1 MSCGVFEPF
10 HLGDRFRERFAAG
23 LFTGQS
29 VGMRMAKPVQWN
41 RRIRTLN
48 PWGTQRRD
56 GWLSRTVLLCGV
68 LWGMFF
74 GGMPSV
80 FGETVPVWELSKQE
94 VPAEWVKGSVEKVG
108 GGYRLRD
115 GGAFAVPAA
124 AFTDQQNF
132 TVQVTVS
139 FEDLSGMG
147 RVMVMSKQTGKD
159 DGFGFGF
166 LNPQESF
173 RRQFEAVVNKILMVR
188 PGLGPN
194 WPKLGEKQTFTLA
207 VRDGYASFYAGD
219 VPIATC
225 LMAMVSNGEPL
236 WIGGSDGRKGATLP
250 VTVHD
255 VKVYGAGFQFVS
267 KREEA
272 SDRKVITAKGWAL
285 DIPKTPGPA
294 APKVLIYGDSISGGY
309 RKPFEAELA
318 KHGIDLYH
326 CAHFVGG
333 EVPEAE
339 LTGMAG
345 TFPFDVVVF
354 NNGLHSLSW
363 TPETVSDEVVMAR
376 MRKLALCFKKGAP
389 KAKMFYL
396 LTTPHTAERS
406 APEKPV
412 ESLGDKNDVV
422 VRLNTLS
429 ERVMK
434 EEQIE
439 VIDGY
444 SVLAARLDLARGD
457 KFHWGTGGYELL
469 SGEILKRVL
478 PALGRK

>member
-1 MSCGVFEPF
+1 MKKRAGFQVS
-10 HLGDRFRERFAAG
+10 RWIRAAG
-23 LFTGQS
+23 LPGFL
-29 VGMRMAKPVQWN
+29 W
-41 RRIRTLN
+41 
-48 PWGTQRRD
+48 
-56 GWLSRTVLLCGV
+56 VL
-68 LWGMFF
+68 FF
-74 GGMPSV
+74 GIRSV
-80 FGETVPVWELSKQE
+80 CGETVPVWELSKEE
-94 VPAEWVKGSVEKVG
+94 VPAELKKGSVEKVEG
-108 GGYRLRD
+108 GWRLRE
-115 GGAFAVPAA
+115 GGAVAVPASV
-124 AFTDQQNF
+124 FPDQKNF

-139 FEDLSGMG
+139 FEDLAGVG

-194 WPKLGEKQTFTLA
+194 WPKPGDRQTFTLA
-207 VRDGYASFYAGD
+207 VREQYASFYAGD

-225 LMAMVSNGEPL
+225 QMALVSNNEPM
-236 WIGGSDGRKGATLP
+236 WIGGLDGRKGAILP
-250 VTVHD
+250 VTVHE
-255 VKVYGAGFQFVS
+255 VKVYGPGFQFVS

-285 DIPKTPGPA
+285 DIPKNPGPS
-294 APKVLIYGDSISGGY
+294 APRVLIYGDSISGGY
-309 RKPFEAELA
+309 RKPFETELA

-326 CAHFVGG
+326 CVHFVGG

-339 LTGMAG
+339 LSEMAG
-345 TFPFDVVVF
+345 AFPFDVVVF

-422 VRLNTLS
+422 LRLNRLS

-444 SVLAARLDLARGD
+444 SVLATRLDLARGD
-457 KFHWGTGGYELL
+457 KFHWGGGGYDLL

-478 PALGRK
+478 PVLGRK